1 MEKSSAQTRFEG
13 RYLVLKERDGW
24 EFVARHHPV
33 AAIIAWTPSD
43 KLVLVEQYRK
53 PIERATI
60 EIPAGLIG
68 DVPETAHE
76 SVKEAANRELEEET
90 GWRAGSMQEGITV
103 PTSAGM
109 SSEWVQF
116 FFATDLVKVGRG
128 GGDESED
135 ITVHE
140 IHKDEIDAWLSSKY
154 QQGYA
159 LDPKIYTALYWSLSE
174 AKSPT
179 YLK

>member
-1 MEKSSAQTRFEG
+1 MVKSSAQTRFEG
-13 RYLVLKERDGW
+13 RYLLLKERDGW

-33 AAIIAWTPSD
+33 AAIIAWTPSNE
-43 KLVLVEQYRK
+43 LVLVEQYRK
-53 PIERATI
+53 PIEKPTI

-68 DVPETAHE
+68 DVEETAHE
-76 SVKEAANRELEEET
+76 TMSAAANRELEEET
-90 GWRAGSMQEGITV
+90 GWRAGHMEEGMMV

-116 FFATDLVKVGRG
+116 FWARDLVKVGLG
-128 GGDESED
+128 GGDASEN

-140 IHKDEIDAWLSSKY
+140 IHKDQIDAWLMDKY

-159 LDPKIYTALYWSLSE
+159 IDPKIYAALYWSV
-174 AKSPT
+174 T
-179 YLK
+179 